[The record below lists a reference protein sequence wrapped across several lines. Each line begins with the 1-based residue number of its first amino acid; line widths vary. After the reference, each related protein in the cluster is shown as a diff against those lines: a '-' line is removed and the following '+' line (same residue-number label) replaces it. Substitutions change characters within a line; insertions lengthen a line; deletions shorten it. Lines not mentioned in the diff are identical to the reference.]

1 MTPAAQ
7 PIAILVAALGGQGG
21 GVLAEWLVEV
31 AGNAGHPAQST
42 SIPGVAQRTGAT
54 TYYVEI
60 CPVAAADLG
69 GRSPVLSL
77 LPVPGAIDLLV
88 AAEALEAARM
98 VQAGMASAERT
109 AIIASTW
116 RVLTTAEKIALGDGR
131 YDGER
136 LREVVRAHAR
146 SVAEF
151 DMEAA
156 ARTAATALSAVMLGA
171 VAASG
176 VLAFPREAFERVIR
190 DSSLGVAASLAGFAA
205 GFAAVA
211 GGSRGGDTRAAAT
224 AVPATQVPRPVA
236 ARLPAA
242 AHELAG
248 EGYRRLVDY
257 QDSAYADG
265 YVERLAGLAA
275 TLDAVSTPAAARDAI
290 LGETARFLA
299 LWMAFDDVVRVAD
312 LKSRAS
318 RFERVRR
325 EVAAAAGD
333 LVRVRDFFKPG
344 VAEVAGLLPPPL
356 ARRLVAWNR
365 RREAQGRAPF
375 ALALALRSDA
385 IAGTLALRGL
395 ASLRRWRRQGAR
407 YAEEQAAIGRW
418 LAAIADAASEDP
430 QCALEIARCGRLI
443 KGYGETNQ
451 RGKRNLAHIM
461 DHLLLRP
468 FDTAA
473 ERARAIAEARTA
485 ALGDEA
491 GRALDTALARHGAPP
506 RPVVAQPL
514 RFVRRRPA
522 PGTAGRP

>member
-1 MTPAAQ
+1 MSSAAQ

-31 AGNAGHPAQST
+31 AGNAGHAAQST

-88 AAEALEAARM
+88 ASEALEAARM

-109 AIIASTW
+109 VIIASTS
-116 RVLTTAEKIALGDGR
+116 RVLTTAEKIPLGDGR

-146 SVAEF
+146 RVAEF
-151 DMEAA
+151 DMDAA
-156 ARTAATALSAVMLGA
+156 GRTTGTALSAVMLGA
-171 VAASG
+171 IAASG

-190 DSSLGVAASLAGFAA
+190 DSGLGVAASLAGFAA

-211 GGSRGGDTRAAAT
+211 GGRGGRDARAAAPAAPDT
-224 AVPATQVPRPVA
+224 GVPGPVA

-248 EGYRRLVDY
+248 EGYRRLADY
-257 QDSAYADG
+257 QDRAYADS
-265 YVERLAGLAA
+265 YVDRLVALAA
-275 TLDAVSTPAAARDAI
+275 TLDATRTPADARAAI
-290 LGETARFLA
+290 LTETARFLA

-318 RFERVRR
+318 RYERVRR
-325 EVAAAAGD
+325 EVAAADGD

-365 RREAQGRAPF
+365 RREARGRAPF
-375 ALALALRSDA
+375 GLALTLRSDA
-385 IAGTLALRGL
+385 VAGTLALRGL
-395 ASLRRWRRQGAR
+395 ASLRRWRRHGSR

-418 LAAIADAASEDP
+418 LGAIADAARGDP
-430 QCALEIARCGRLI
+430 QCALELARCGRLI
-443 KGYGETNQ
+443 KGYGETNE
-451 RGKRNLAHIM
+451 RGKRNLAHIV
-461 DHLLLRP
+461 DHLLPRP

-473 ERARAIAEARTA
+473 ERARAIAEAREA
-485 ALGDEA
+485 ALGDEG
-491 GRALDTALARHGAPP
+491 GRALDATMARHGAPP

-514 RFVRRRPA
+514 RFVRRQPA